1 MDNEQVF
8 TEPEISEGEDRG
20 KNIKKEIIDWVVSI
34 VVAVVIALTIRT
46 FIFTMVKVDGESMHP
61 TLAHGD
67 TLFTQIIGYSPKQG
81 DIVIFHPSISA
92 TDRSPNK
99 KTAYV
104 KRVIALEGQTV
115 DITADGDVVVDGKTL
130 KEDYIADKI
139 RSFVPGGTEF
149 PFIVPED
156 TIFVLGDN
164 RNRSHDSRSAD
175 VGAVPL
181 KNIIGKAQIR
191 VFPFNTMGSLY
202 K

>member
-1 MDNEQVF
+1 MENEEIIVETQVL
-8 TEPEISEGEDRG
+8 EDTNQ

-46 FIFTMVKVDGESMHP
+46 FIFTMVRVDGVSMDP

-81 DIVIFHPSISA
+81 DIVIFHPSKSA

-99 KTAYV
+99 DTAYV

-115 DITADGDVVVDGKTL
+115 DITSDGDVVVDGKTL

-139 RSFVPGGTEF
+139 RTIVPGGTEF
-149 PFIVPED
+149 PFTVPKD

-164 RNRSHDSRSAD
+164 RNRSHDSRSTD

-181 KNIIGKAQIR
+181 DNIIGKAQIR
-191 VFPFNTMGSLY
+191 VFPFKTMGSLY